1 MSSISRLSRKCCS
14 CPYVSKCSMKRLE
27 SEAYMVEP
35 NLAAS
40 AAVPSGAEMVR
51 PMAVKHDY
59 RDIKIS
65 EGVTI
70 TIDAEKLKE
79 QMRKDFYRKMGNR
92 IVSGSVMI

>member
-1 MSSISRLSRKCCS
+1 MSSISRLSRKCRS

-40 AAVPSGAEMVR
+40 AAVPSGAEMVQ

-59 RDIKIS
+59 RNIKVS

-70 TIDAEKLKE
+70 TIDVEELKE
-79 QMRKDFYRKMGNR
+79 QMRKDFYRKMG
-92 IVSGSVMI
+92 IGLYPGA

>member
-1 MSSISRLSRKCCS
+1 MMSSISRLSQKCRS

-27 SEAYMVEP
+27 SEAYMEP

-40 AAVPSGAEMVR
+40 STVPSGAEMIQ

-70 TIDAEKLKE
+70 TIDIEELKE
-79 QMRKDFYRKMGNR
+79 RMREDFYRKMG
-92 IVSGSVMI
+92 IGFYPGA

>member
-1 MSSISRLSRKCCS
+1 MSSISRLSQKCRS

-27 SEAYMVEP
+27 SEAYMEP
-35 NLAAS
+35 NLVVS
-40 AAVPSGAEMVR
+40 ATVPSGAEMLR

-70 TIDAEKLKE
+70 TIDVEELKE
-79 QMRKDFYRKMGNR
+79 QMQKDFYRKVG
-92 IVSGSVMI
+92 IGLYPGA

>member
-1 MSSISRLSRKCCS
+1 MPSRSRLSKKCRS

-27 SEAYMVEP
+27 SEAYMEP

-40 AAVPSGAEMVR
+40 ATVPSGAEMLR

-70 TIDAEKLKE
+70 TIDVEELKE
-79 QMRKDFYRKMGNR
+79 QMQKDFYRKVG
-92 IVSGSVMI
+92 IGLYPGA

>member
-1 MSSISRLSRKCCS
+1 MTSIIRLSQKCRS

-40 AAVPSGAEMVR
+40 AAVPSGAEMVQ

-65 EGVTI
+65 EGVTV
-70 TIDAEKLKE
+70 TIDTEELKE
-79 QMRKDFYRKMGNR
+79 RMREDFYRR
-92 IVSGSVMI
+92 SGIGFYPGA

>member
-1 MSSISRLSRKCCS
+1 MSSISRLSQKCRS

-27 SEAYMVEP
+27 SEACMEP

-40 AAVPSGAEMVR
+40 ATVPSGAEMLR

-70 TIDAEKLKE
+70 TIDVEELKE
-79 QMRKDFYRKMGNR
+79 QMQKDFYRKVG
-92 IVSGSVMI
+92 IGLYPGA

>member
-1 MSSISRLSRKCCS
+1 MSSISRLSRKCRS

-27 SEAYMVEP
+27 SEVYMVEP

-40 AAVPSGAEMVR
+40 AAVPSGAEMVQ

-59 RDIKIS
+59 RNIKIS

-70 TIDAEKLKE
+70 TIDVEELKE
-79 QMRKDFYRKMGNR
+79 QMQKDFYRKVG
-92 IVSGSVMI
+92 IGLYPGA

>member
-40 AAVPSGAEMVR
+40 AAVPSGAEMVQ

-59 RDIKIS
+59 RNIKVS

-70 TIDAEKLKE
+70 TIDVEELKE
-79 QMRKDFYRKMGNR
+79 RMREDFYRKTG
-92 IVSGSVMI
+92 IGLYPGA

>member
-14 CPYVSKCSMKRLE
+14 CPCVSKCSMKRLE

-40 AAVPSGAEMVR
+40 AAVPSGAEMVQ

-59 RDIKIS
+59 RDVKIS

-70 TIDAEKLKE
+70 TIDVEELKE
-79 QMRKDFYRKMGNR
+79 QMRKDFYRKVG
-92 IVSGSVMI
+92 IGLYPGA

>member
-1 MSSISRLSRKCCS
+1 MSSISRLSQKCRS
-14 CPYVSKCSMKRLE
+14 CPYVSKCSVKCLE
-27 SEAYMVEP
+27 SEAYMEP

-40 AAVPSGAEMVR
+40 VTVPSGSEMIQ

-70 TIDAEKLKE
+70 TIDVEEFKE
-79 QMRKDFYRKMGNR
+79 QMRKDFYRKMGIGFYPGAR
-92 IVSGSVMI
+92 

>member
-40 AAVPSGAEMVR
+40 AAVPSGAEMVQ

-70 TIDAEKLKE
+70 TIDVEELKE
-79 QMRKDFYRKMGNR
+79 QMRKDFYRKVG
-92 IVSGSVMI
+92 IGLYPGA

>member
-1 MSSISRLSRKCCS
+1 MMSSISRLSRKCRS

-40 AAVPSGAEMVR
+40 AAVPSGAEMVQ

-59 RDIKIS
+59 RNIKVS

-70 TIDAEKLKE
+70 TIDVEELKE
-79 QMRKDFYRKMGNR
+79 RMREDFYRKVG
-92 IVSGSVMI
+92 IGLYPGA

>member
-1 MSSISRLSRKCCS
+1 MMSSISRLSQKCRS

-27 SEAYMVEP
+27 SEAYMEP

-40 AAVPSGAEMVR
+40 ATVPSGAEMLR

-70 TIDAEKLKE
+70 TIDAEELKE
-79 QMRKDFYRKMGNR
+79 QMRKDFYRKVG
-92 IVSGSVMI
+92 IGLYPGA